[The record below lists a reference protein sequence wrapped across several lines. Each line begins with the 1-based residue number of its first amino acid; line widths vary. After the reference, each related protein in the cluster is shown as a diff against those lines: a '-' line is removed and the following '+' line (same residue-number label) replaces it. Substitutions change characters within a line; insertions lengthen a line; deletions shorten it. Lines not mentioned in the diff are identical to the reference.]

1 LIARDPKTSAMI
13 VAETNIDEPRFLPA
27 LLLIAFWIE

>member
-1 LIARDPKTSAMI
+1 MI